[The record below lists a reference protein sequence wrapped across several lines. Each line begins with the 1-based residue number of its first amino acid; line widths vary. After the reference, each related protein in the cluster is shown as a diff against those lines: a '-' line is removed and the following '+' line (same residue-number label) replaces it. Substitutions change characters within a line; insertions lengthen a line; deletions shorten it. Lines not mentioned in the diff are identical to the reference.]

1 MATMIVGIADLK
13 IGRETDMITTL
24 GLGSCVG
31 ITLHDPIRKIGGL
44 VHIMLPEYNGQMDH
58 NRYKFADSGIPDLLE
73 KLIRAGASRSSLV
86 AKLAGGAHM
95 FTGAGAQNF
104 LKIGERNVAVS
115 ISTLHALKLPIIAN
129 DTGGTH
135 GRTIELYN
143 DTGKLKIR
151 TVGFGEKFI

>member
-1 MATMIVGIADLK
+1 MATLIVGIAELK
-13 IGRETDMITTL
+13 IGRETDIITTL

-44 VHIMLPEYNGQMDH
+44 VHIMLPEYNGQMGH
-58 NRYKFADSGIPDLLE
+58 NRHKFADSGIADLLDQ
-73 KLIRAGASRSSLV
+73 LMRAGASRKSLV
-86 AKLAGGAHM
+86 AKIAGGAHM
-95 FTGAGAQNF
+95 FSGGGAQNF
-104 LKIGERNVAVS
+104 LKIGERNVALS
-115 ISTLHALKLPIIAN
+115 INTLHALKLPIVGN

-135 GRTIELYN
+135 GRTIELFN

>member
-1 MATMIVGIADLK
+1 MATLIVGIADLK

-31 ITLHDPIRKIGGL
+31 ITLYDPIRKIGGL
-44 VHIMLPEYNGQMDH
+44 VHIMLPEFSGQIDQ
-58 NRYKFADSGIPDLLE
+58 NRHKFADSGITELAD
-73 KLIRAGASRSSLV
+73 KLVKTGARRSSLV

-95 FTGAGAQNF
+95 FSGAGAQNF

-115 ISTLHALKLPIIAN
+115 IGTLHALKLPIVGN

-135 GRTIELYN
+135 GRTIELFN
-143 DTGKLKIR
+143 DTGKLKIK

>member
-1 MATMIVGIADLK
+1 MVGIADLK
-13 IGRETDMITTL
+13 VGRESDIITTL

-31 ITLHDPIRKIGGL
+31 VTMHDPIRKLGGM

-58 NRYKFADSGIPDLLE
+58 NRNKFADSGINDLLE
-73 KLIRAGASRSSLV
+73 KLIKLGARRASLV

-95 FTGAGAQNF
+95 FSNATGPNF
-104 LKIGERNVAVS
+104 LKIGERNVTVS
-115 ISTLHALKLPIIAN
+115 VSTLHALKVPIVGN

-151 TVGFGEKFI
+151 TAGYGEKFI

>member
-1 MATMIVGIADLK
+1 
-13 IGRETDMITTL
+13 MITTL

-44 VHIMLPEYNGQMDH
+44 VHIMLPEFSGQMDH
-58 NRYKFADSGIPDLLE
+58 NRHKFADSGIADLLDA
-73 KLIRAGASRSSLV
+73 LIKAGARRSSLV

-95 FTGAGAQNF
+95 FSGAGARDF
-104 LKIGERNVAVS
+104 LRIGERNVALT
-115 ISTLHALKLPIIAN
+115 INTLHALRLPIVGN

-151 TVGFGEKFI
+151 TVGLGEKFI

>member
-1 MATMIVGIADLK
+1 MIVGIADLK
-13 IGRETDMITTL
+13 MGREADMITTL

-44 VHIMLPEYNGQMDH
+44 VHIMLPEYNGQLDH
-58 NRYKFADSGIPDLLE
+58 NRHKFADSGITDLLSE
-73 KLIRAGASRSSLV
+73 LVKAGAQRNSLV

-95 FTGAGAQNF
+95 FSGAGSQNF

-115 ISTLHALKLPIIAN
+115 MNTLHSLRLPIVAN

-143 DTGKLKIR
+143 DTGKLKIK
-151 TVGFGEKFI
+151 TVGLGEKFI

>member
-1 MATMIVGIADLK
+1 MATLVVGIADLK
-13 IGRETDMITTL
+13 IGRETDTITTL

-44 VHIMLPEYNGQMDH
+44 VHIMLPEYNGQAEH
-58 NRYKFADSGIPDLLE
+58 NRLKFADSGIADLLE
-73 KLIRAGASRSSLV
+73 KLIRAGGSRRSLV

-95 FTGAGAQNF
+95 FSGSGAQNF
-104 LKIGERNVAVS
+104 LKIGERNVTVS
-115 ISTLHALKLPIIAN
+115 INTLHALKLPIVGN
-129 DTGGTH
+129 DTGGAH

-151 TVGFGEKFI
+151 AVGLGEKFI

>member
-1 MATMIVGIADLK
+1 MATLIVGIADLK
-13 IGRETDMITTL
+13 IGRESDIITTL

-44 VHIMLPEYNGQMDH
+44 VHIMLPEYSGQADQ
-58 NRYKFADSGIPDLLE
+58 NRHKFADSGIAELLD
-73 KLIRAGASRSSLV
+73 KLIKAGASRRSLV
-86 AKLAGGAHM
+86 AKLAGGARM
-95 FTGAGAQNF
+95 FSGAGAQNF
-104 LKIGERNVAVS
+104 LKIGERNVTVS
-115 ISTLHALKLPIIAN
+115 MSTLRALNLPIVGN

-143 DTGKLKIR
+143 DTGKLKIK

>member
-1 MATMIVGIADLK
+1 MATLIVKIADLK
-13 IGRETDMITTL
+13 IGREADTVTTL

-31 ITLHDPIRKIGGL
+31 ITLYDPIRKIGGL
-44 VHIMLPEYNGQMDH
+44 VHIMLPEYSDQSDH
-58 NRYKFADSGIPDLLE
+58 NRFKFADSGITELLE
-73 KLIRAGASRSSLV
+73 KMIRTGASRSSLI

-95 FTGAGAQNF
+95 FSGAGTQNF

-115 ISTLHALKLPIIAN
+115 VNTLHALKLPIVGN

-151 TVGFGEKFI
+151 TVGFGEKII

>member
-1 MATMIVGIADLK
+1 
-13 IGRETDMITTL
+13 MITTL

-44 VHIMLPEYNGQMDH
+44 VHIMLPEYRGQTDH
-58 NRYKFADSGIPDLLE
+58 NRFKFADTGIADLVE
-73 KLIRAGASRSSLV
+73 KLIKAGARRASLV

-95 FTGAGAQNF
+95 FMSAGTQDF

-115 ISTLHALKLPIIAN
+115 ISTIHSLKLPIIGN

-143 DTGKLKIR
+143 DTGKLKIK

>member
-1 MATMIVGIADLK
+1 MTTMVVGIADLK
-13 IGRETDMITTL
+13 IGRENDIITTL

-58 NRYKFADSGIPDLLE
+58 NRHKFADTGIVDLLD
-73 KLIRAGASRSSLV
+73 KLIKAGASRGSLV
-86 AKLAGGAHM
+86 AKIAGGAHM
-95 FTGAGAQNF
+95 FAGSGAQDF
-104 LKIGERNVAVS
+104 LKIGERNVVAS
-115 ISTLHALKLPIIAN
+115 KNTLQKLKLPIVGN